1 MSTTALKKTKL
12 AMVDLDNTLVFT
24 MRANYEAYK
33 RALGEHGFDFT
44 FEQYAGDCDG
54 KSYRSF
60 LPGLVGGSAELTEA
74 VHDRKIELYP
84 ECLTLAE
91 LNVPL
96 ADILRALRN
105 EYYIALVT
113 TATRRNVER
122 ILEHFE
128 LTELFDAVV
137 TNEDVLH
144 SKPDPYCYNM
154 VIERFGVDRRSCI
167 IFEDSPTGIAAAC
180 ASGCQTFCVKGGD
193 RL

>member
-1 MSTTALKKTKL
+1 MSATALKKSKL

-24 MRANYEAYK
+24 MKANYAAYK
-33 RALGEHGFDFT
+33 RALNEHGYDFT
-44 FEQYAGDCDG
+44 LEQYARDCDG

-60 LPGLVGGSAELTEA
+60 LPGLVGGSAELAEA

-84 ECLTLAE
+84 ECMTLAE
-91 LNVPL
+91 LNAPL
-96 ADILRALRN
+96 TDILRALKG

-122 ILEHFE
+122 ILEHFA

-144 SKPDPYCYNM
+144 SKPDPFCYNM
-154 VIERFGVDRRSCI
+154 VIERFGVERRNCI
-167 IFEDSPTGIAAAC
+167 IFEDSPTGIAAAL
-180 ASGCQTFCVKGGD
+180 ASGCQTFCVKGGG

>member
-1 MSTTALKKTKL
+1 MSATALKTSKL

-24 MRANYEAYK
+24 MKANYAAYK
-33 RALGEHGFDFT
+33 RALNEHGYDFT
-44 FEQYAGDCDG
+44 LEQYARDCDG

-60 LPGLVGGSAELTEA
+60 LPGLVGGSTELAEA

-84 ECLTLAE
+84 ECMTLAE
-91 LNVPL
+91 LNAPL
-96 ADILRALRN
+96 ADILRALKG

-122 ILEHFE
+122 ILEHFA

-154 VIERFGVDRRSCI
+154 VIERFGVERRNCI
-167 IFEDSPTGIAAAC
+167 IFEDSSTGIAAAL
-180 ASGCQTFCVKGGD
+180 ASGCQTFCVKGGG

>member
-1 MSTTALKKTKL
+1 
-12 AMVDLDNTLVFT
+12 MVDLDNTLVFT
-24 MRANYEAYK
+24 MKANYAAYK
-33 RALGEHGFDFT
+33 RALNEHGYDFT
-44 FEQYAGDCDG
+44 LEQYARDCDG

-60 LPGLVGGSAELTEA
+60 LPGLVGGSAELAEA

-84 ECLTLAE
+84 ECMTLAE
-91 LNVPL
+91 LNAPL
-96 ADILRALRN
+96 ADILRALKG

-122 ILEHFE
+122 ILEHFA

-154 VIERFGVDRRSCI
+154 VIERFGVDRRNCI
-167 IFEDSPTGIAAAC
+167 IFEDSSTGIAAAL
-180 ASGCQTFCVKGGD
+180 ASGCQTFCVKGGG

>member
-1 MSTTALKKTKL
+1 MSATALKKSKL

-24 MRANYEAYK
+24 MKANYAAYK
-33 RALGEHGFDFT
+33 RALNEHGYDFT
-44 FEQYAGDCDG
+44 LEQYARDCDG

-60 LPGLVGGSAELTEA
+60 LPGLVGGSAELAEA

-84 ECLTLAE
+84 ECMTLAE
-91 LNVPL
+91 LNAPL
-96 ADILRALRN
+96 ADILRALKG

-122 ILEHFE
+122 ILEHFA

-144 SKPDPYCYNM
+144 SKPDPFCYNM
-154 VIERFGVDRRSCI
+154 VIERFGVERRNCI
-167 IFEDSPTGIAAAC
+167 IFEDSSTGIAAAL
-180 ASGCQTFCVKGGD
+180 ASGCQTFCVKGGG